1 MIPCPGMSIACPY
14 ISTLLVISFSM
25 WWRAAGGVHRF
36 FDALSI
42 PLFARARE
50 TPSPAAAAAHHTRRS
65 KTDLTSPELVSID
78 RHRDRWCPVFPIN
91 NLTRETYREH
101 RPSSGS
107 ALLLLSFEEKIIMEN
122 ANRIFRHARLLIFD
136 HFCLRFARLR
146 LIDRSRVTIRF
157 RATMMPVARLGQPFR
172 RSIVSFD
179 KFDLIR

>member
-14 ISTLLVISFSM
+14 ISSLLVISFSM

-65 KTDLTSPELVSID
+65 TTDLTSPELVSID
-78 RHRDRWCPVFPIN
+78 RQHDRWCPVFPIN
-91 NLTRETYREH
+91 NLTREVYREY
-101 RPSSGS
+101 RPSSAS
-107 ALLLLSFEEKIIMEN
+107 AVALLRGEN
-122 ANRIFRHARLLIFD
+122 NYRKRNRIFRHARLLIFD

-157 RATMMPVARLGQPFR
+157 RTAMMSVVRLGLTLSMIDCFVR
-172 RSIVSFD
+172 
-179 KFDLIR
+179 

>member
-1 MIPCPGMSIACPY
+1 MKIYLKKLWPYDPLSRNAIACPY
-14 ISTLLVISFSM
+14 ISSLLVISFSM

-50 TPSPAAAAAHHTRRS
+50 TPSSAAAAAHHTRRS

-78 RHRDRWCPVFPIN
+78 RHHDRWCPVFPIN
-91 NLTRETYREH
+91 NLTREMYREY

-107 ALLLLSFEEKIIMEN
+107 AIALFRGEN
-122 ANRIFRHARLLIFD
+122 NYGKRNRIFRHTHLLIFD

-157 RATMMPVARLGQPFR
+157 RAAMMLVARLG
-172 RSIVSFD
+172 
-179 KFDLIR
+179 